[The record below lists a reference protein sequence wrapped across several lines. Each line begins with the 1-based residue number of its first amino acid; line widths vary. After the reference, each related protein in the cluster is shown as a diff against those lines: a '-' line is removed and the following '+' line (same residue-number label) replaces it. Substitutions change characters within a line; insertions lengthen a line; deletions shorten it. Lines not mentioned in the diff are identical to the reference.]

1 MVLFEEKIL
10 SSLIGSKLLTQSQ
23 AQKIRENAGMSNLS
37 LEGYLSREFRLNE
50 SQLLKAKSE
59 AAEVQAWNYDE
70 EKEVP
75 KELLGIIPPD
85 AAEHYQMVPLE
96 KRDKK
101 LYIGMVDPTNIKSQ
115 QAMRFILLRSDMEPV
130 TMVVT
135 ESDFNKIIS
144 QYKGMRVEVKSAL
157 EEIEKSLEER
167 PRGAATGE
175 RVTALKE
182 TPVTKIVAVILK
194 HAIEGGASDIHIE
207 PMRNNTKV
215 RYRVDGVLYPSLIL
229 PSTIHSAMVAR
240 VKILAELR
248 LDESRIPQD
257 GRFSTQMNKRPIDF
271 RVSTFPT
278 GTGSSAAEKVV
289 MRVLDPNKALLDFE
303 DIGLVG
309 ENRRI
314 FEKAIEE
321 AYGMILV
328 SGPTGSGKTTT
339 LYSAMVRVNKESVN
353 TISLEDPIEYHI
365 EGVNQS
371 QIRPEIEYTF
381 ASGLR
386 YMVRQDPDIMMV
398 GEIRDSETAKLATQA
413 ALTGHLLF
421 STIHTNNALGII
433 PRLLDLGVEE
443 FLLPS
448 ALLLGVSQ
456 RLIGRLCKFCKEERE
471 ISPRMARML
480 DEEMSQLPIRILRDA
495 KIQKPYKLWDSK
507 GCPKCNNKRTKG
519 RIAIFEMLQ
528 MTDQLKQIITEEA
541 ASSVKVKEEAKRQGM
556 ISIKQDG
563 IMKALKGEISI
574 EDVLRVVEEQYG
586 EEERQ

>member
-10 SSLIGSKLLTQSQ
+10 SSLVQSKVLSESQ

-37 LEGYLSREFRLNE
+37 LESYLLREFKIDE
-50 SQLLKAKSE
+50 PQLLKAKSE
-59 AAEVQAWNYDE
+59 AAEVQAWKYDE
-70 EKEVP
+70 AKEIP
-75 KELLGIIPPD
+75 KELLSMIPPD

-101 LYIGMVDPTNIKSQ
+101 LFIGMVDPTNIKSQ
-115 QAMRFILLRSDMEPV
+115 QALRFILLRSDLEPT
-130 TMVVT
+130 TMVIS

-167 PRGAATGE
+167 PRETGTGE
-175 RVTALKE
+175 RVTSLKE

-215 RYRVDGVLYPSLIL
+215 RYRVDGVLYPSLLL

-248 LDESRIPQD
+248 LDESRVPQD
-257 GRFSTQMNKRPIDF
+257 GRFSTQMNRRPIDF

-278 GTGSSAAEKVV
+278 NEGEKVV

-314 FEKAIEE
+314 FERAIKEP
-321 AYGMILV
+321 YGMVLV

-339 LYSAMVRVNKESVN
+339 LYSAMIQVNKESVN
-353 TISLEDPIEYHI
+353 IVSLEDPIEYHI
-365 EGVNQS
+365 EGISQS

-386 YMVRQDPDIMMV
+386 YIVRQDPDIMMV

-456 RLIGRLCKFCKEERE
+456 RLIGKLCKFCKEEQE
-471 ISPRMARML
+471 ISPKMARML
-480 DEEMSQLPIRILRDA
+480 DEEMSQLPIKVLRDS

-507 GCPKCNNKRTKG
+507 GCTKCNNKRTKG

-528 MTDQLKQIITEEA
+528 MTDQLKRIITEEE
-541 ASSVKVKEEAKRQGM
+541 ASAVRVGEEAKRQGM

-563 IMKALKGEISI
+563 IMKALRGEISI